1 MTSSGYLTFPHVH
14 GELITFVSEDDVWL
28 GQADGGRAWR
38 LSADQALAS
47 RPRLSRDGTQV
58 AWTGSRRDTAEVF
71 LSPVEGGLG
80 RQLTFWGD
88 GRTEAC
94 GWTPA
99 GEVLAISAAGQPFT
113 QFTWAYAIDPEAAA
127 RPPGDVRLPYGPV
140 ADLAVETAGV
150 ALLTGA
156 MHRDPAYWKRYRGGT
171 AGRLWVRAASHGT
184 ASGADAAA
192 GAGAGR
198 AAGWAR
204 RRRRTGP
211 GVPAAAGRAR
221 AVSWPA
227 RC

>member
-38 LSADQALAS
+38 LSADHALAS

-58 AWTGSRRDTAEVF
+58 AWTGVRRGTAEVF

-113 QFTWAYAIDPEAAA
+113 QFTWAYAIDPESAA
-127 RPPGDVRLPYGPV
+127 RPPGDVMLPYGPV

-171 AGRLWVRAASHGT
+171 AGRLWLREAGRGT
-184 ASGADAAA
+184 ASGAGAAA
-192 GAGAGR
+192 GAD
-198 AAGWAR
+198 
-204 RRRRTGP
+204 
-211 GVPAAAGRAR
+211 
-221 AVSWPA
+221 
-227 RC
+227 